1 MNNYTVNIFWNHE
14 DLDMF
19 CVLTFTLPN
28 TDRAHLCT
36 DIEYTL
42 SRSLAQV
49 YTRAKLEALYRVK
62 YAHKTVDAILDPDCG
77 RLVAYIINH
86 RTGAV
91 NMLAWEVEGMRGQ
104 WFDLKTDNY
113 Y

>member
-28 TDRAHLCT
+28 TDKAHLCT
-36 DIEYTL
+36 DIEYTF
-42 SRSLAQV
+42 SRSFVQV
-49 YTRAKLEALYRVK
+49 YTRAKLEAPYRVK
-62 YAHKTVDAILDPDCG
+62 YARKTVDAILDPECG
-77 RLVAYIINH
+77 RLLAYTINH
-86 RTGAV
+86 HTGEV
-91 NMLAWEVEGMRGQ
+91 NMLSWEVEGERGQ
-104 WFDLKTDNY
+104 WLGLKTDNY